1 LQNNINSYN
10 MKKTL
15 SLLFV
20 LINMA
25 VMAQNTSPTGII
37 SGSVKDKN
45 TQIAVADVLVT
56 LAKTNYSAKTNEAG
70 DYELAVPVGTYEI
83 VISRVGYN
91 TQTQFNIIVNSGA
104 AQFLNFE
111 LEKKNN
117 TIDEIKITSNKNK
130 KNSAVVADLI
140 TPLSVQRLT
149 ATEIKSNPGGN
160 FDISRVVQALPGVAG
175 NTGGGGFRN
184 DIIIRGGA
192 PNENVFYLDGI
203 EIPVINHFQTQ
214 GGSGG
219 PAGILNV
226 SFIEDVKLSSS
237 AFDAKYD
244 NVLSSAFAF
253 KQRNGNSK
261 KISGNIRLSGT
272 ELATTFEG
280 PLSPKT
286 TFLASGRRSYLQF
299 LFKLIDLPIRPD
311 FYDFQYKT
319 NTKINDKTTLT
330 FLGVGAIDEFYTVAP
345 KKSTPENEYI
355 LRSVPYITQWNYT
368 TGASLKKLITDGYYN
383 ISLSRNMFDNKIDQ
397 FENKQLGNE
406 AYRALRLR
414 SQEIENKLRFDINKF
429 VNNWKWSAGVT
440 GQYVKFNN
448 DLYTKI
454 TNDII
459 DSNNNIIVPKRF
471 INSYTN
477 LDFFKLGVFGQ
488 VSRRFLN
495 EKLGVNFGLRTDM
508 NSFTTTGNNP
518 LKTLSPRASISY
530 ALAPKWNIS
539 ASAGSYYKIPVYT
552 VLGFKDTGNNYV
564 NKNVDYTKSNHLVA
578 GVEFLPKE
586 SFRVTAE
593 VFYKQYS
600 NYLVGKNSGISL
612 ANQGAD
618 FNAIGNEAVTSTGDG
633 NTYGFEIFVQQK
645 LIKRLFT
652 TLSYTFVRS
661 QFSGSNGVLLP
672 SAWDSRHLFSGIM
685 GYKFNRNWEL
695 GAKIRVTG
703 GSPYTPFNI
712 AASRITYPISGK
724 GVLDYNAINSL
735 RLAPFAQFDFRID
748 KKYNFK
754 NKTLDIFL
762 DVANAS
768 VYKNETI
775 PSFVFKRN
783 AANTDFETTDG
794 KALAL
799 DGNNGIPVTNKGS
812 SGLTTPTIGFIL
824 EF

>member
-1 LQNNINSYN
+1 
-10 MKKTL
+10 MKKAL
-15 SLLFV
+15 AFILV
-20 LINMA
+20 LINYTLL
-25 VMAQNTSPTGII
+25 AQNTVRMGII
-37 SGSVKDKN
+37 SGTVKDKN
-45 TQIAVADVLVT
+45 TQQAIADVAVKLVG
-56 LAKTNYSAKTNEAG
+56 TNYTEKTNEQG
-70 DYELAVPVGTYEI
+70 EYELKVPVGTYQME
-83 VISRVGYN
+83 VSRVGYK
-91 TQTQFNIIVNSGA
+91 TETQFNIIVNSGA
-104 AQFLNFE
+104 AQYLNFE
-111 LEKKNN
+111 LDKKNN

-219 PAGILNV
+219 PAGMLNV
-226 SFIEDVKLSSS
+226 SFIEDVKLSTS

-261 KISGNIRLSGT
+261 KISGNVRLSGT
-272 ELATTFEG
+272 ELATTLEG

-330 FLGVGAIDEFYTVAP
+330 FLGVGAIDKFYTVAT
-345 KKSTPENEYI
+345 KNSKPENEYI
-355 LRSVPYITQWNYT
+355 LRSVPYINQWNYT
-368 TGASLKKLITDGYYN
+368 VGASLKKLITDGYYN
-383 ISLSRNMFDNKIDQ
+383 VSLSRNMFDNKIDQ
-397 FENKQLGNE
+397 FEDKQIGNE
-406 AYRALRLR
+406 AYRALKLN

-429 VNNWKWSAGVT
+429 VNNWKWSAGIT

-448 DLYTKI
+448 DLYTKV
-454 TNDII
+454 TNEIKDTAG
-459 DSNNNIIVPKRF
+459 NIIIPKKF
-471 INSYTN
+471 ISSKTN
-477 LDFFKLGVFGQ
+477 LDFLKLGVFGQ

-508 NSFTTTGNNP
+508 NSFTTTGVDP
-518 LKTLSPRASISY
+518 FKTLSPRASISY
-530 ALAPKWNIS
+530 AVAPKWNVS
-539 ASAGSYYKIPVYT
+539 ASVGSYYKLPVYT
-552 VLGFKDTGNNYV
+552 VLGFKDASNNYV
-564 NKNVDYTKSNHLVA
+564 NKNVDYTRSNHVVA

-593 VFYKQYS
+593 VFYKKYS

-618 FNAIGNEAVTSTGDG
+618 YNAIGNEAVTTTGDG
-633 NTYGFEIFVQQK
+633 NTYGLEIFIQQK
-645 LIKRLFT
+645 LVKRLFT
-652 TLSYTFVRS
+652 TASYTFVRS

-672 SAWDSRHLFSGIM
+672 SAWDSRHLFSGII

-703 GSPYTPFNI
+703 GAPYTPYNI
-712 AASRITYPISGK
+712 AASRISYPINGK
-724 GVLDYNAINSL
+724 GVLDFAAINSL
-735 RLAPFAQFDFRID
+735 RLAPFTQFDFRID
-748 KKYNFK
+748 KKINFK

-762 DVANAS
+762 DIANAS
-768 VYKNETI
+768 AYKNETI
-775 PSFVFKRN
+775 PNFVFKRD
-783 AANTDFETTDG
+783 ATNTFFETTDN

-799 DGNNGIPVTNKGS
+799 DGSNGIPITDKGANS
-812 SGLTTPTIGFIL
+812 LSTPTIGFIL